1 MHFSRDSCTPG
12 FCSCKFGIPHVLCI
26 SDFCSRKIIIAALSK
41 KLLFLDIPLNCYN
54 QIVAFYSSPRL
65 AFTFMLALLFTSDM
79 SFALENDKQQPINIE
94 SSQAEADYKNGT
106 TTYTG
111 NVLLTQGSLK
121 IQADQLIIYRGDKRV
136 NSIISKGLPAR
147 FQQQPFINKPP
158 VYANALTITYDL
170 IKEILLLEGD
180 VFIELDGS
188 THQGEKYEYNLQNQ
202 MLSAVGDS
210 DNRVKVTFDP
220 TVIDPLL
227 DQPET
232 NEELNS
238 EELKKLK
245 NKMFDHLET
254 PSSGQKPEPLEY

>member
-1 MHFSRDSCTPG
+1 
-12 FCSCKFGIPHVLCI
+12 
-26 SDFCSRKIIIAALSK
+26 
-41 KLLFLDIPLNCYN
+41 
-54 QIVAFYSSPRL
+54 
-65 AFTFMLALLFTSDM
+65 MLALLLTSDF

-170 IKEILLLEGD
+170 TKEILLLEGD

-188 THQGEKYEYNLQNQ
+188 THQGKRYEYNLQNQ

-220 TVIDPLL
+220 TVINPLL
-227 DQPET
+227 DQPDT

-238 EELKKLK
+238 EELKKQK
-245 NKMFDHLET
+245 NKMSDHLET
-254 PSSGQKPEPLEY
+254 PSSGQKPVPLEY